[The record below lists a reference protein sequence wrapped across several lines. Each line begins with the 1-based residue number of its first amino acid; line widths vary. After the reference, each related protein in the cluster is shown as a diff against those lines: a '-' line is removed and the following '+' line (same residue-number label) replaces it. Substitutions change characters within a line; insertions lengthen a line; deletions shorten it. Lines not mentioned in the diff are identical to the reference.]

1 MFDSIR
7 PTRLIGLAMVDQ
19 PVPGVCLHTGRNYD
33 APPPIPSLRR
43 PDGEFQHE
51 ASIPFHQRRHVSCHV
66 WVLGCPHV
74 QFTPVSVY

>member
-19 PVPGVCLHTGRNYD
+19 PVPGVCLHTGRNHD

-43 PDGEFQHE
+43 PDGESQHE

-66 WVLGCPHV
+66 WVLGCPHI